1 MGVSFAQI
9 SREDEPEVVAKNLH
23 SIFTLLT
30 AESALWDYHGCRSLS
45 RIQPVRS
52 RCNVCNIHDLFRNL
66 KISAIGL
73 CLAGPLFTATGQSSS
88 ADPAQ
93 ESLDTTGS
101 RAELNQGVEA
111 CKGAHYA
118 EAIAHFQRAVELDPN
133 QPMAKTYLGTALAQ
147 NVVPG
152 LDTPDNLKTA
162 QQAIDIFQQVLADAP
177 HDVNSMKQVAGIY
190 FSIKKLDE
198 AKSWQ
203 KRVLDE
209 NPRDPEAAY
218 TIGVI
223 DWTLAH
229 RNVLVALTAVGLN
242 DDGEGNT
249 QAPAAAMANIRG
261 RNFALVE
268 EALLYLNQA
277 IENRPGYSDAMA
289 YVNLTYRRKADVDW
303 GNDDARQQDLAN
315 ANEWAAR
322 AMAARKAQQGKGNR
336 SPDSQQP

>member
-1 MGVSFAQI
+1 
-9 SREDEPEVVAKNLH
+9 
-23 SIFTLLT
+23 
-30 AESALWDYHGCRSLS
+30 
-45 RIQPVRS
+45 
-52 RCNVCNIHDLFRNL
+52 
-66 KISAIGL
+66 
-73 CLAGPLFTATGQSSS
+73 
-88 ADPAQ
+88 
-93 ESLDTTGS
+93 
-101 RAELNQGVEA
+101 
-111 CKGAHYA
+111 
-118 EAIAHFQRAVELDPN
+118 
-133 QPMAKTYLGTALAQ
+133 MAKTYLGTALAQ